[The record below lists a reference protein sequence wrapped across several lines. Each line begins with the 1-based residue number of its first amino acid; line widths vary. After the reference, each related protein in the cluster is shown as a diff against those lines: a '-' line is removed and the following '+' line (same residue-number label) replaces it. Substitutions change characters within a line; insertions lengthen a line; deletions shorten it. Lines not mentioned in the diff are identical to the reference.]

1 VVATSRSNAEGV
13 LSLIVSCD
21 EKELMLDAE
30 LGDAARV
37 ISSGS
42 VSVEIEDRDERLDV
56 LLCDVSKKR
65 WLWE

>member
-1 VVATSRSNAEGV
+1 
-13 LSLIVSCD
+13 
-21 EKELMLDAE
+21 MLDAE

-65 WLWE
+65 WLCE